1 MKWGVLHGK
10 DEDFDYKFLM
20 INTAPIVAK
29 ADGYPIKFRAERG
42 LHCLTTKKKDIKTK
56 YFI

>member
-10 DEDFDYKFLM
+10 EEDFDYKFLM

-29 ADGYPIKFRAERG
+29 ADGYPIKFRGERG
-42 LHCLTTKKKDIKTK
+42 CIV
-56 YFI
+56 